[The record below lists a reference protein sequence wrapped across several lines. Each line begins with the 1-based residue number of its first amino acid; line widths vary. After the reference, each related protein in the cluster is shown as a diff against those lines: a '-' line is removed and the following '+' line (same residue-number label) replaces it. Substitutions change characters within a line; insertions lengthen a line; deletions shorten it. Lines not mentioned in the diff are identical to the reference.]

1 MCQMLLVP
9 EHYISEEKK
18 SQNWFQNSETKW
30 NWKKNTK
37 YVSWNLL
44 DECT

>member
-18 SQNWFQNSETKW
+18 AQNSETKW

-44 DECT
+44 DERT